1 VVEAQVLMSGAD
13 LSPEGI
19 SSKRQGHM
27 GDMNR
32 ILLGVFVVFLVLIG
46 GGVAVLAAW
55 DIPAPVHHQEVPVPN
70 DRLSLQ

>member
-1 VVEAQVLMSGAD
+1 
-13 LSPEGI
+13 
-19 SSKRQGHM
+19 M

-32 ILLGVFVVFLVLIG
+32 LLLGVFVVFLVLIG

-55 DIPAPVHHQEVPVPN
+55 DMPAPVHQQEVPVPN

>member
-1 VVEAQVLMSGAD
+1 
-13 LSPEGI
+13 
-19 SSKRQGHM
+19 M

-32 ILLGVFVVFLVLIG
+32 ILLGVLAVFLVLIC

-55 DIPAPVHHQEVPVPN
+55 DLPAPVKQQEVPVPN